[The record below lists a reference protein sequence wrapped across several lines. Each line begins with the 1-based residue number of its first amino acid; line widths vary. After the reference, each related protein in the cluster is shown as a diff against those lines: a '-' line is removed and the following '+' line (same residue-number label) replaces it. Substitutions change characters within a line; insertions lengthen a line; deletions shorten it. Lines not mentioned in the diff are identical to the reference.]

1 MSTLTEEV
9 VTDSIMVGFTSTGLA
24 ILPASDKKLMRSDVV
39 VEGKKVLMHS
49 MMAGV
54 NKKHNSSRKFSTVM
68 MDWIVTFH
76 SSWG

>member
-9 VTDSIMVGFTSTGLA
+9 VTNSITVGFTSTGLA
-24 ILPASDKKLMRSDVV
+24 ILPVTEKLMRSDVV